1 MKPYADC
8 PNGSGLRAPAEAVVP
23 RRVGWSSLLFAGLVA
38 VVLGG
43 IGPAV
48 QAQGWPSRPLQ
59 LVVPFPAGGPPDI
72 LARTLAEFL
81 TREVGQAVVVN
92 NRAGADTIIGADA
105 VAKAPRD
112 GYTMLVLGDSG
123 IINSASGR
131 KLPYDLK
138 ADLIPVSM
146 LLSGPQVVLVAQN
159 SRFKTLGDLVSHAR
173 AHPGKVS
180 FGSSGSATAIRISTE
195 VFNAAAG
202 IETLHV
208 PYKGV
213 TPALNDMI
221 GGQVDYVITG
231 MSVAVRSIQGGKVRG
246 LAVNARGR
254 VAQLPDV
261 PTALEQGVDVDTRG
275 WYGLFMTAGAPG
287 QAVDRMHA
295 ALTRAAQDPTVLATM
310 SKLGGSP
317 AVMKR
322 EDFSAFVDTELN
334 RIGALMK
341 RLNIKI
347 D

>member
-1 MKPYADC
+1 MKPHLNPLNSVGQREA
-8 PNGSGLRAPAEAVVP
+8 LRAIVP
-23 RRVGWSSLLFAGLVA
+23 RRRGLFQFIVAGLSA
-38 VVLGG
+38 AILGG
-43 IGPAV
+43 VAPTV
-48 QAQGWPSRPLQ
+48 EAQGWPSRPLQ

-81 TREVGQAVVVN
+81 TRELGQPVVVN
-92 NRAGADTIIGADA
+92 NRAGADTIIGTDA

-112 GYTMLVLGDSG
+112 GYTMVVLGDSG

-146 LLSGPQVVLVAQN
+146 ILSGPQVVLVAQN
-159 SRFKTLGDLVSHAR
+159 SRFKTLGDLVSYAK
-173 AHPGKVS
+173 ANPGKVS

-195 VFNAAAG
+195 IFNAAAG
-202 IETLHV
+202 IDTLHV

-261 PTALEQGVDVDTRG
+261 PTALEQGVDVDTQG
-275 WYGLFMTAGAPG
+275 WYGLFMTAGSPV

-295 ALTRAAQDPTVLATM
+295 ALTRAAQDATVLATM
-310 SKLGGSP
+310 NKLGGSP

-322 EDFSAFVDTELN
+322 ETFSAFVDTELN
-334 RIGALMK
+334 RIAALMK